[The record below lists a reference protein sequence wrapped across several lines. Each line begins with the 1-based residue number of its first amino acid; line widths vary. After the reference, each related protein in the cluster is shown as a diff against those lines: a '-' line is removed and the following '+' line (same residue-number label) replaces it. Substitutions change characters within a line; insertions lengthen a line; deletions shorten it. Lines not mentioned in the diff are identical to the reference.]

1 MKKQEQS
8 DKSKKQTNELD
19 GDELDDKFSERHPGV
34 RYFSDKVEVKHT
46 KFSLPAIPLNK
57 IFKND
62 DKPEDIKVIPAD
74 VQSPDSLKVNKSKK
88 EKNKAYETYEFL
100 DVLKNVSLTPD
111 DLEKLSKN
119 KQISKLIE
127 VIENLNRI
135 ILDKNLQAKI
145 LIEENENLNEKNTQL
160 NKDNMFLGKQFDVIE
175 KENVMLKNK
184 LRKNDDTNTNN
195 ANTSLINNTSN
206 IVIDNN
212 IKSKQKTNEK
222 KSLNLY
228 YLNTK
233 TENTN
238 NLNPDLVDFDIK
250 SDIVLTEVNNKTEE
264 LRVQKSKDIY
274 SLSYN
279 TNTNTISNNDK
290 ILGDIV
296 ISSDS
301 DSNDSFEYKK
311 KNKKHQKTDK
321 NETLRSCTSSEF
333 KGGDL
338 VNDEDLISNARDLE
352 DIANFKTDM
361 RK

>member
-1 MKKQEQS
+1 MKKQEEQNE
-8 DKSKKQTNELD
+8 KSNKQTNELD
-19 GDELDDKFSERHPGV
+19 GDELDDKFSEKHPGV
-34 RYFSDKVEVKHT
+34 RYFPDKVEVKHT
-46 KFSLPAIPLNK
+46 KLSLPKIPLNK
-57 IFKND
+57 ILKND
-62 DKPEDIKVIPAD
+62 DKPEDIKVIPAN
-74 VQSPDSLKVNKSKK
+74 VQSPAKK

-100 DVLKNVSLTPD
+100 DVLKNVGLTPD

-135 ILDKNLQAKI
+135 ILDKNLQSKI

-160 NKDNMFLGKQFDVIE
+160 NNDNMFLGKQFDVIE

-184 LRKNDDTNTNN
+184 IRKNDDTNTNN
-195 ANTSLINNTSN
+195 ADTSLINNTSN
-206 IVIDNN
+206 IVIDKN

-222 KSLNLY
+222 KSLNLS

-238 NLNPDLVDFDIK
+238 NLNPDFVDFDIK
-250 SDIVLTEVNNKTEE
+250 NDIVLTEVNNKTVE
-264 LRVQKSKDIY
+264 LRVKKSKDIY
-274 SLSYN
+274 SLYN
-279 TNTNTISNNDK
+279 TNTNTNSNNDK
-290 ILGDIV
+290 FLGDIV

-311 KNKKHQKTDK
+311 KNKMHQKTDK

-333 KGGDL
+333 KGDDL
-338 VNDEDLISNARDLE
+338 VNDEDLISNRDLE
-352 DIANFKTDM
+352 DIANFKTNM